1 MAETTIEAAARTTH
15 FILAVLRGPRRDP
28 RCAGCIATFVET
40 ANSYGFFS
48 SPTARVTAAATA
60 AVPALKFSIV
70 LPTYN
75 EAAGIEQLIA
85 TVSDIFRTRGLD
97 GEIIV
102 VDDNSPD
109 GTGAIVDALADRY
122 PVRCLHRPG
131 KMGLS
136 SGVIDGWKF
145 ARPESDAVGAMDAD
159 FSHDPK
165 VIPDMVAALASG
177 TYGLAIGS
185 RYVAGGGIQ
194 NWPLKR
200 KITSLV
206 AIALAKPL
214 TPVRDITSGFFLV
227 RRSALEG
234 VQLDP
239 IGFKIGL
246 EVIAKAHYGRVLE
259 VPYVFTDR
267 VAGMSKLNQG
277 EIFNYLRQ
285 LRRIYA
291 ARLLGRR

>member
-1 MAETTIEAAARTTH
+1 MT
-15 FILAVLRGPRRDP
+15 
-28 RCAGCIATFVET
+28 
-40 ANSYGFFS
+40 
-48 SPTARVTAAATA
+48 ATA
-60 AVPALKFSIV
+60 ALPAMKFSIV
-70 LPTYN
+70 VPTYK
-75 EAAGIEQLIA
+75 EADGIERMITTLSA
-85 TVSDIFRTRGLD
+85 VFKEHDLD

-109 GTGAIVDALADRY
+109 GTGAIVDRLENEGY

-145 ARPESDAVGAMDAD
+145 ARPESEALGAMDAD
-159 FSHDPK
+159 FSHDAKIVPA
-165 VIPDMVAALASG
+165 MVRALSNG
-177 TYGLAIGS
+177 YGLAIGS
-185 RYVAGGGIQ
+185 RYVRGGGIS

-200 KITSLV
+200 KVTSLV

-214 TPVRDITSGFFLV
+214 TPVWDITSGYFLV
-227 RRSALEG
+227 KRSAIEG
-234 VQLDP
+234 VTLDP

-246 EVIAKAHYGRVLE
+246 EVIAKAHYGRALE

-267 VAGMSKLNQG
+267 IVGTSKLNQG

-285 LRRIYA
+285 LGRIYRA
-291 ARLLGRR
+291 KLTGKSS

>member
-1 MAETTIEAAARTTH
+1 M
-15 FILAVLRGPRRDP
+15 
-28 RCAGCIATFVET
+28 
-40 ANSYGFFS
+40 
-48 SPTARVTAAATA
+48 TAAPT
-60 AVPALKFSIV
+60 VPATQFKFSIV
-70 LPTYN
+70 VPTYK
-75 EAAGIEQLIA
+75 EAGGIERLI
-85 TVSDIFRTRGLD
+85 TTLTEIFKTNGLD
-97 GEIIV
+97 GEIVV

-109 GTGAIVDALADRY
+109 GTGDIVDRLEREGY

-131 KMGLS
+131 KLGLS

-145 ARPESDAVGAMDAD
+145 ARPESQALGAMDAD
-159 FSHDPK
+159 FSHDATILPE
-165 VIPDMVAALASG
+165 MVKALANG
-177 TYGLAIGS
+177 YGLAIGS
-185 RYVAGGGIQ
+185 RYVRGGGIS

-214 TPVRDITSGFFLV
+214 TPVRDITSGYFLV
-227 RRSALEG
+227 RREALDG
-234 VQLDP
+234 VELDP

-246 EVIAKAHYGRVLE
+246 EVIAKARYGRAIE

-267 VAGMSKLNQG
+267 IAGESKLNSN

-291 ARLLGRR
+291 ARLSGKR